1 MKKIIFGILTTVSLT
16 ATAQKMQVSE
26 WISSTKTKPWQT
38 KKLNKEKSS
47 QKAVEI
53 FTNKSLQKIEGFG
66 SCFNELGWTS
76 LSQLNPADKEKV
88 FKELFTKD
96 GANFTISRMP
106 IGANDFS
113 RDWYSYDEMD
123 GDFEMKNFSIKNDY
137 ETLIPFIKSAQ
148 KYNSSLKL
156 WASPWSP
163 PTWMKYNKHYALN
176 KVPSVMQQV
185 DNGIN
190 ENQLVKEG
198 TDNFIQE
205 DRYFQAY
212 ALYFKKFV
220 EAYQK
225 ENIKISMVMPQN
237 EFNSA
242 QWYPS
247 NTWTPQGFSKFISF
261 LGPEMKKSGV
271 DVFFGTLERGKSKLF
286 SDVYQNPESGK
297 YISGVGVQ
305 WAGKEAVS
313 QIHKEYPNLT
323 IYQSEHECGNGKN
336 DWAYAEYSW
345 DLMKHYFLNGTSAYL
360 YWNTSL
366 LKGGVSRWGWTQNS
380 LVTVDSQNKTY
391 QWNPEFYLMKHFS
404 HYVQPGAV
412 LLETSSA
419 SVEKHRNDV
428 LGWWEGNLS
437 SNADNILAFKN
448 PDNSIAIIT
457 YNNGESSKQLHLRV
471 NNLDLNPT
479 LEGKSFNTILIK
491 SK

>member
-1 MKKIIFGILTTVSLT
+1 MKKVIIGILAVLSFT
-16 ATAQKMQVSE
+16 ANAQNRKVSE
-26 WISSTKTKPWQT
+26 WVSSTETKPWQE
-38 KKLNKEKSS
+38 KKLNGVKKD

-53 FTNKSLQKIEGFG
+53 YTNKSLQKIEGFG

-76 LSQLNPADKEKV
+76 LNQLNVKDRENI
-88 FKELFTKD
+88 FKELYSKN

-106 IGANDFS
+106 VGANDFS
-113 RDWYSYDEMD
+113 RDWYSYDETD
-123 GDFEMKNFSIKNDY
+123 GDFAMNNFSIKNDF

-148 KYNSSLKL
+148 KYNPNIKL

-185 DNGIN
+185 NNGIQD
-190 ENQLVKEG
+190 NQLVKEG

-205 DRYFQAY
+205 DQYFKAY
-212 ALYFKKFV
+212 SLYFKKFI

-247 NTWTPQGFSKFISF
+247 NTWTPAGLTKFISY
-261 LGPEMKKSGV
+261 LGPDMQSLGV
-271 DVFFGTLERGKSKLF
+271 DVFFGTLERGNPTLF
-286 SDVYQNPESGK
+286 SDVYKNTEVKK
-297 YISGVGVQ
+297 YIKGIGVQ

-313 QIHKEYPNLT
+313 TIHKEYPNLT

-366 LKGGVSRWGWTQNS
+366 LQGGVSRWGWTQNS
-380 LVTVDSQNKTY
+380 LVTVDAQNKTY
-391 QWNPEFYLMKHFS
+391 HWNPEFYVMKHFS

-412 LLETSSA
+412 LLQTSSQ
-419 SVEKHRNDV
+419 SVDKHRNDV

-437 SNADNILAFKN
+437 SNADNVLAFKN
-448 PDNSIAIIT
+448 PDNSIVVIA
-457 YNNGESSKQLHLRV
+457 YNDQETPKELHLKV
-471 NNLDLNPT
+471 DQLEVNPT
-479 LEGKSFNTILIK
+479 LEAKSFNTLLIK
-491 SK
+491 